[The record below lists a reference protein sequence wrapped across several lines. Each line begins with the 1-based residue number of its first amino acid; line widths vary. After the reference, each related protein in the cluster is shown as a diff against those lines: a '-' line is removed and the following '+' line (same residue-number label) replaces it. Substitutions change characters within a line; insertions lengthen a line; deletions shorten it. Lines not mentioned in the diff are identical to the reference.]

1 MFKKYRFGF
10 GSIKFFHTF
19 GSNFEPKIMKYGLLR
34 RKNCCNR
41 QENWQRRVW
50 IEFSDYEKDE
60 TMPGVAVPEKSAP
73 LVAEVKGQPLTL
85 VVVVRFAVIMSMLF
99 F

>member
-1 MFKKYRFGF
+1 
-10 GSIKFFHTF
+10 
-19 GSNFEPKIMKYGLLR
+19 
-34 RKNCCNR
+34 
-41 QENWQRRVW
+41 
-50 IEFSDYEKDE
+50 
-60 TMPGVAVPEKSAP
+60 MPGVAVPEKSAP